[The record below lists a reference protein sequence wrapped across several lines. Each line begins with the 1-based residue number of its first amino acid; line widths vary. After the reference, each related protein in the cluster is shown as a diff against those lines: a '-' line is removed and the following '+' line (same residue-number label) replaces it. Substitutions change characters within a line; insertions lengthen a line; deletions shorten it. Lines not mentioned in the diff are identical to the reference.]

1 MFKKLVGNI
10 FTKKNHSSSSD
21 GFFLNVRCSK
31 CEDKFHLF
39 IHKSLELSQNFEK
52 DGSVTYFL
60 KKKIFGVGCP
70 NQIQVDMKFD
80 SNKNLVSRHIEN
92 GEFTED

>member
-1 MFKKLVGNI
+1 MFKKLMGNL
-10 FTKKNHSSSSD
+10 FGRGNSGETSD
-21 GFFLNVRCSK
+21 GFFLNVRCNK

-39 IHKSLELSQNFEK
+39 INKSWELSQKFEK

-70 NQIQVDMKFD
+70 NQIYVDMKFD
-80 SNKNLVSRHIEN
+80 SNKNLVSRQIEN
-92 GEFTED
+92 GEFIDD